1 MNHVPQ
7 AAGESASAG
16 SPALTVATVRLDSP
30 LPHLDRPFDYVVPER
45 LTCTVVVGSRV
56 RAPFAGRLVNAVV
69 VAMSPTSQF
78 EGKLSEIRSAGATAS
93 FTRQAIDLAE
103 RVARRY
109 GGSVWDVLR
118 LMAPPRVAAVEK
130 RDWTSTPQSA
140 EPEPEP
146 DPYTAALASLTTAPS
161 ANTTAPATDPTASG
175 ADPTA
180 PATDNPLS
188 ARKPPAPADIPSEA
202 TDSTLP
208 LLATAGDRVIWEALP
223 DYEPRTAVATRPL
236 IQAALETAVS
246 GASAVLVVPD
256 ARAVATLL
264 AEVERLGLRRWTARS
279 GGEVAVLDHDDGP
292 SIRFG
297 NYLAGMHGHAR
308 IVIGTR
314 PTAMQPVP
322 RLGLIAVWDEA
333 NGALEDPHAPY
344 PHARTV
350 AAMRAEDGASLIL
363 GGYALSAQA
372 IALVQHGWARLH
384 SPSRDQVRDAVPA
397 IDVLT
402 AERRD
407 AEGGSGWHWM
417 PGSVW
422 RSLRAAAA
430 EGPVA
435 IIVPRAG
442 YVRATACARCEAWA
456 ECRECSSLLG
466 LPSPGA
472 NPVCLDQGHE
482 QIDWHCPQCQG
493 NTLKHVRQGAERI
506 AEQLDR
512 MLGDTKL
519 TVSSAAAGIVPDYQV
534 TEGVV
539 LATPAALPAVI
550 GGYRHLA
557 VLDAGVPAGLGLGGE
572 LKAIRWWLNAAALVR
587 SRRDGGAVTIVGEVP
602 PAVRRA
608 LSSWT
613 PADAA
618 LAEYQTRSDIGLP
631 PHRRYLTLHG
641 EPEVV
646 THALELAELN
656 SASPDV
662 VTQIPLDGGVGVLL
676 PRSQTQA
683 AVDSL
688 RESVQAASK
697 AGRELRLRVD
707 GPLELPR

>member
-1 MNHVPQ
+1 MTPVPQ
-7 AAGESASAG
+7 ASDEGAGATEPAYSSIDGAKGASG
-16 SPALTVATVRLDSP
+16 SEIATVRLDSP
-30 LPHLDRPFDYVVPER
+30 VPHLDRPFDYRVPQR
-45 LTCTVVVGSRV
+45 LSGTVSVGSRV
-56 RAPFAGRLVNAVV
+56 RVPFAGRLVSAVV
-69 VAMSPTSQF
+69 VAMPAASQF
-78 EGKLSEIRSAGATAS
+78 EGKLSEVRSAGVIPS
-93 FTRQAIDLAE
+93 FTPAAIELAE
-103 RVARRY
+103 RIARRY

-118 LMAPPRVAAVEK
+118 LMAPPRVASVEK
-130 RDWTSTPQSA
+130 RDWRTPT
-140 EPEPEP
+140 
-146 DPYTAALASLTTAPS
+146 DGNYKTALETLNAA
-161 ANTTAPATDPTASG
+161 TASRG
-175 ADPTA
+175 ELSES
-180 PATDNPLS
+180 TDLS
-188 ARKPPAPADIPSEA
+188 PHLQVHS
-202 TDSTLP
+202 
-208 LLATAGDRVIWEALP
+208 GDRVIWEALP
-223 DYEPRTAVATRPL
+223 DRLDRSTIAAEPL
-236 IQAALETAVS
+236 LKAAIETAVT
-246 GASAVLVVPD
+246 GASAIVVVPD
-256 ARAVATLL
+256 ARAIATLL
-264 AEVERLGLRRWTARS
+264 AAAQKQGLRRWTARS

-292 SIRFG
+292 AVRFG
-297 NYLAGMHGHAR
+297 NYLAAMHGHAR

-322 RLGLIAVWDEA
+322 QLGLIAVWDEA

-350 AAMRAEDGASLIL
+350 AAMRAEDGAALIL
-363 GGYALSAQA
+363 GGYALSAEA
-372 IALVQHGWARLH
+372 VALVEHGWARLH
-384 SPSRDQVRDAVPA
+384 SSSREQVRDAVPA
-397 IDVLT
+397 VDVLT

-422 RSLRAAAA
+422 RTMRAAVAD
-430 EGPVA
+430 GPAA

-472 NPVCLDQGHE
+472 DPVCLDEGHE
-482 QIDWHCPQCQG
+482 QVDWHCPECQG
-493 NTLKHVRQGAERI
+493 AALKHVRQGAERI

-534 TEGVV
+534 SEGVV
-539 LATPAALPAVI
+539 LATPGALPAVD

-557 VLDAGVPAGLGLGGE
+557 VLDAGVPAGLGLDGE

-587 SRRDGGAVTIVGEVP
+587 SRRDGGVVTIVGEVP

-608 LSSWT
+608 LSTWA

-618 LAEYQTRSDIGLP
+618 LAEYATRSEIGLP
-631 PHRRYLTLHG
+631 PHRRYLTVHG
-641 EPEVV
+641 KADVV
-646 THALELAELN
+646 TRALELAGLSGAN
-656 SASPDV
+656 SDA
-662 VTQIPLDGGVGVLL
+662 VTVIPLDGGAGVLL
-676 PRSQTQA
+676 PRSRTQA

-688 RESVQAASK
+688 RESVKAASK